1 MKVYVKCLIYVLCR
15 LEIIECTNAI
25 QNANVEIVTKH
36 HELLQTPDSEDKSS
50 TTLHEPSSQDFPTF
64 KSSDDQSL
72 NCNKTLC
79 NFTLTHN
86 IGKC

>member
-50 TTLHEPSSQDFPTF
+50 TTLHEPREVHQPLHKIF
-64 KSSDDQSL
+64 QRL
-72 NCNKTLC
+72 NLLMIN
-79 NFTLTHN
+79 H
-86 IGKC
+86 